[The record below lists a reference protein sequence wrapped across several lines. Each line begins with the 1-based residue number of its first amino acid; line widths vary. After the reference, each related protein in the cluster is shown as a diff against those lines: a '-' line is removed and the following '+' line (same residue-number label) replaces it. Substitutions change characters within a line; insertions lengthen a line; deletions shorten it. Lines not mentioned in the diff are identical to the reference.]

1 MKPVY
6 FALSF
11 AALIFGMNT
20 VQADDAVPVKGSNV
34 KYPTS
39 VTATLGDKQYAQKL
53 TGVAMRKKA
62 FVDVY
67 TIGSY
72 VVTDFKGKTAEELA
86 AADVVKQLHLVME
99 RQVSGS
105 DMAKAFESAIRA
117 NYGSEFDQ
125 DLKRLS
131 DLMSQY
137 DLNKGDQVWI
147 THVPGYGLHFNLV
160 GKRQEFIPGVKLA
173 KAVWDIY
180 LGPKNVGEAVKKG
193 LTSRL

>member
-1 MKPVY
+1 MKS
-6 FALSF
+6 AWILSV
-11 AALIFGMNT
+11 AAIFLA
-20 VQADDAVPVKGSNV
+20 VAVSSADESVPVKGSNV
-34 KYPTS
+34 KYP
-39 VTATLGDKQYAQKL
+39 VAITATLGDKQFAQKL

-72 VVTDFKGKTAEELA
+72 VANDFKGKTPEELA
-86 AADVVKQLHLVME
+86 SADVIKQFHLVME
-99 RQVSGS
+99 RNVSGS
-105 DMAKAFESAIRA
+105 DMAKAFETAIRA
-117 NYGSEFDQ
+117 NYGSEFDA
-125 DLKRLS
+125 DLAKLTG
-131 DLMSQY
+131 LIAQY

-160 GKRQEFIPGVKLA
+160 GKRQEFIPGLKFA

>member
-1 MKPVY
+1 MKIVWL
-6 FALSF
+6 FSL
-11 AALIFGMNT
+11 AAWVTT
-20 VQADDAVPVKGSNV
+20 VSLGHAEDAVPVKGSQV
-34 KYPTS
+34 KYPVA
-39 VTATLGDKQYAQKL
+39 VTATLGDKQFAQKL

-72 VVTDFKGKTAEELA
+72 VAQDFKGKTAEDLA
-86 AADVVKQLHLVME
+86 SADVIKQLHLVME
-99 RQVSGS
+99 RSVSGS
-105 DMAKAFESAIRA
+105 DMAKAFETAIRA
-117 NYGSEFDQ
+117 NYGNEFDA
-125 DLKRLS
+125 DLTRLNA
-131 DLMSQY
+131 LIAQH

-160 GKRQEFIPGVKLA
+160 GKRQEFIPGLKFA

>member
-1 MKPVY
+1 MRTTWIQSLAIV
-6 FALSF
+6 L
-11 AALIFGMNT
+11 AAAAPSP
-20 VQADDAVPVKGSNV
+20 ADELVPVKGSNV
-34 KYPTS
+34 QYAIS
-39 VTATLGDKQYAQKL
+39 ITATLGDKQYPLKL

-72 VVTDFKGKTAEELA
+72 VTKDFKGKTPEDLA
-86 AADVVKQLHLVME
+86 AADVIKQLHLVME
-99 RQVSGS
+99 RNVSGS
-105 DMAKAFESAIRA
+105 DMAKAFETAIRA
-117 NYGSEFDQ
+117 NYGSEFDA
-125 DLKRLS
+125 DLAKLTG
-131 DLMSQY
+131 LIAQY
-137 DLNKGDQVWI
+137 DLSKGDQVWI

-160 GKRQEFIPGVKLA
+160 GKRQEFIPGLKFA

>member
-1 MKPVY
+1 MKS
-6 FALSF
+6 AWILSV
-11 AALIFGMNT
+11 AALFFA
-20 VQADDAVPVKGSNV
+20 VAVSSADDAVPVKGSNV
-34 KYPTS
+34 KYP
-39 VTATLGDKQYAQKL
+39 VAITATLGDQKYSQKL

-67 TIGSY
+67 AIGSY
-72 VVTDFKGKTAEELA
+72 VANDFKGKTPEELA
-86 AADVVKQLHLVME
+86 SADVIKQLHLVME
-99 RQVSGS
+99 RNVSGS
-105 DMAKAFESAIRA
+105 DMAKAFETAIRA
-117 NYGSEFDQ
+117 NYGSEFDN
-125 DLKRLS
+125 DLAKLTG
-131 DLMSQY
+131 LIAQY

-160 GKRQEFIPGVKLA
+160 GKRQEFIPGLKFA

>member
-1 MKPVY
+1 MKS
-6 FALSF
+6 AWILSV
-11 AALIFGMNT
+11 AAIFLA
-20 VQADDAVPVKGSNV
+20 VAVSSADESVPVKGSNV
-34 KYPTS
+34 KYP
-39 VTATLGDKQYAQKL
+39 VAITATLGDKQFAQKL

-72 VVTDFKGKTAEELA
+72 VANEFKGKTPEELA
-86 AADVVKQLHLVME
+86 SADVIKQLHLVME
-99 RQVSGS
+99 RNVSGS
-105 DMAKAFESAIRA
+105 DMAKAFETAIRA
-117 NYGSEFDQ
+117 NYGSEFDA
-125 DLKRLS
+125 DLAKLTG
-131 DLMSQY
+131 LIAQY

-160 GKRQEFIPGVKLA
+160 GKRQEFIPGLKFA